1 MNFLFALILAFAVA
15 NSADESN
22 KPCLGTDTVQAG
34 GGGALV
40 GYAVG
45 SHDLAALT
53 RAVPLV
59 GGGLLLRKAFSSEE
73 SKTGCKVVAAVAGAL
88 VGHRNSYKD
97 ADPNSAA
104 GSSGGGGGGDPPPVP
119 ELE

>member
-1 MNFLFALILAFAVA
+1 MTAASTRFLW
-15 NSADESN
+15 
-22 KPCLGTDTVQAG
+22 
-34 GGGALV
+34 
-40 GYAVG
+40 
-45 SHDLAALT
+45 
-53 RAVPLV
+53 R
-59 GGGLLLRKAFSSEE
+59 GLLLRKAFSSEE
-73 SKTGCKVVAAVAGAL
+73 SKTGCKAVAAVAGAL